1 MARPRPS
8 HLLAFVA
15 VAVMAVGLIVLASR
29 RDHEPAPL
37 PIGTGIAAALEDAS
51 PAGAGF
57 PGLTETRLAVGA
69 RCLRLVV
76 ADELEERVDG
86 LRGRERLGPYDGML
100 FVYEA
105 PSTSSFTMSGVPVPL
120 DIGFYGGRGRRV
132 DREELEPCPQAD
144 ASCPPYSSGSRYRFA
159 LETLRG
165 ELPSGALS
173 ACAA

>member
-1 MARPRPS
+1 M
-8 HLLAFVA
+8 
-15 VAVMAVGLIVLASR
+15 GLIALASR

-37 PIGTGIAAALEDAS
+37 PSGTGIAAALEDAA
-51 PAGAGF
+51 PAGARF
-57 PGLTETRLAVGA
+57 PGLTEVRLAVGD

-76 ADELEERVDG
+76 ADELQERVDG
-86 LRGRERLGPYDGML
+86 LRGREGLDPYGGML

-105 PSTSSFTMSGVPVPL
+105 PSTSSFTMSGVAVPL
-120 DIGFYGGRGRRV
+120 DLGFYDGRGRPV

-144 ASCPPYSSGSRYRFA
+144 ASCPPYSSGSPYRFA

>member
-1 MARPRPS
+1 
-8 HLLAFVA
+8 LLAFVV
-15 VAVMAVGLIVLASR
+15 VAVTAAGLIALASR
-29 RDHEPAPL
+29 RDHEPEPL

-51 PAGAGF
+51 PAAAGF
-57 PGLTETRLAVGA
+57 PGLTEINLAAGD

-86 LRGRERLGPYDGML
+86 LRGRERLGPYGGML
-100 FVYEA
+100 FVYET

-120 DIGFYGGRGRRV
+120 DIGFYDGRGGPV

-144 ASCPPYSSGSRYRFA
+144 ASCPSYSSGSPYRFA